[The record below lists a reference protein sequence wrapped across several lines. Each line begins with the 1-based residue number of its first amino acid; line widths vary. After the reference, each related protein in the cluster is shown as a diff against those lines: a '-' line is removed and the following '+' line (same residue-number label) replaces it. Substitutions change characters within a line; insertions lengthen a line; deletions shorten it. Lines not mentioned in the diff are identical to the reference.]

1 MAKVKIKSNT
11 QVVVEYL
18 KKNQSMTDIDATDT
32 LGVRR
37 LADVIFRL
45 RNVGFGITTISHKG
59 INRRG
64 KTVNYGEYVL
74 NHVPTSWNP

>member
-1 MAKVKIKSNT
+1 MAKIKTNS

-18 KKNQSMTDIDATDT
+18 QQNGSMTDIDATDK

-37 LADVIFRL
+37 LSDVIFRL
-45 RNVGFGITTISHKG
+45 RNLGFGIKTIYHKG

-64 KTVNYGEYVL
+64 KTTKYGIYFL
-74 NHVPTSWNP
+74 TTVPTSWNP

>member
-1 MAKVKIKSNT
+1 MAKQKIKSNQ

-18 KKNQSMTDIDATDT
+18 QKHNSMTDIDATDK

-37 LADVIFRL
+37 LSDVIFKL
-45 RNVGFGITTISHKG
+45 RNIGFGINTTIRKG

-64 KTVNYGEYVL
+64 KHVNYGEYVL
-74 NHVPTSWNP
+74 HSIPITWNP